1 MAYKYPYD
9 EEKTEYRPQPL
20 RTDRKMWK
28 LMLLNVLTFGISGIF
43 FFIPLSY
50 ELEKIS
56 PARERNKLINYAVAY
71 VVSLFTASIVLT
83 FWFYEL
89 TKRVEEALEER
100 GIAHELSTGDFWGW
114 YCFGSFIIVG
124 PFVYFHKLCTAMN
137 LLCEDY
143 NKSIGAK

>member
-1 MAYKYPYD
+1 MAYRYPYD
-9 EEKTEYRPQPL
+9 EEQVQYKPEPL

-28 LMLLNVLTFGISGIF
+28 MMILHVLTFGISSIF

-114 YCFGSFIIVG
+114 YFFGSFIIVG